1 MEFKGGKALFC
12 SCMFTICTAL
22 YFIMDNIFRSLWFDE
37 ALTLS
42 EFMIRNTIPGIYL
55 SYEIPNNHIVFN
67 IFLKIWMLTYEQI
80 FGISDFSFRTFTA
93 ISSIV
98 TLCAIL
104 ILWRRHAGLIAIT
117 LTVLCFTATPAFEI
131 YSVAIRGYIL
141 CFLMTV
147 LAFESCRRL
156 MKKFSFLNI
165 VSFFTFC
172 LLSVGIMPTAII
184 PLAAIIIYFAPLHD
198 FKKLFGRK
206 FITAAL
212 IPLAAL
218 IVFYL
223 PIANK
228 FLRIFSLNEG
238 WENKSAALLSTYMP
252 FLIGMAP
259 ILIAALIGVLTAR
272 RNRISKITVFKFLL
286 ILSMPACSILL
297 ANPAPFPRVFFPLWP
312 VFLLFA
318 AMGVR
323 QALIQARN
331 RSFNIYTA
339 VILIIILSIPAWS
352 VIQRKYSKDLSLKCT
367 QAGALDDYF
376 SPYYMNNFNPAKI
389 AAAIKALGEDQ
400 EKTISAYVTFNA
412 DPYSVALYGRLYN
425 IPEDIIIYDSPR
437 RKIIIKLT
445 DLFLVI
451 AKNEDD
457 AAEIRKR
464 LNLGELELLKDCG
477 YQNIYAEKTAAIT
490 LKEQAPSLPAQSK
503 SR

>member
-1 MEFKGGKALFC
+1 MEFKGGKALFY
-12 SCMFTICTAL
+12 SCMFTICAAL

-93 ISSIV
+93 VTSIV

-104 ILWRRHAGLIAIT
+104 ILWRRHAGLAAIT
-117 LTVLCFTATPAFEI
+117 LTVLCFITTPAFEI

-156 MKKFSFLNI
+156 MKNFSFLNI
-165 VSFFTFC
+165 VLFFILC
-172 LLSVGIMPTAII
+172 VLSVGIMPTAII
-184 PLAAIIIYFAPLHD
+184 PLTAIIIYFAPLHD
-198 FKKLFGRK
+198 FKKLFSGK
-206 FITAAL
+206 FITVAL
-212 IPLAAL
+212 IPLTAL

-238 WENKSAALLSTYMP
+238 WEDKSAALLSTYMP
-252 FLIGMAP
+252 FIIGMAP
-259 ILIAALIGVLTAR
+259 ILIAALIGVLLAK
-272 RNRISKITVFKFLL
+272 RNRISKTTVIKFFL
-286 ILSMPACSILL
+286 ILSIPACSILL
-297 ANPAPFPRVFFPLWP
+297 ANPAPFPRVFFPMWP
-312 VFLLFA
+312 IFLLFA
-318 AMGVR
+318 AMGLR
-323 QALIQARN
+323 LALIQTKN
-331 RSFNIYTA
+331 RSCNINIA
-339 VILIIILSIPAWS
+339 LIVILLLSIPAWS
-352 VIQRKYSKDLSLKCT
+352 IVQRKYSKDLSLKCT

-376 SPYYMNNFNPAKI
+376 SPYYMSKFNPAKV

-400 EKTISAYVTFNA
+400 KKTISAYVTFNA

-437 RKIIIKLT
+437 RKILINLT

-451 AKNEDD
+451 AKNEED
-457 AAEIRKR
+457 AADIRKR

-477 YQNIYAEKTAAIT
+477 YQKIYAEKTAAIT
-490 LKEQAPSLPAQSK
+490 LKEQSQSLPAQSE